1 MSVKIGISAENGMKI
16 DIGSENLTNMMMT
29 GSEEV
34 TAMKIVSTG
43 QIEMTVNRNIDQIE
57 MIGIGGIK
65 MMKESI
71 EKTEIGKDMMKIAE
85 RGGMMEMKGKVSI
98 VMMIET
104 EDVAMKTESG
114 DIEMIKTEK
123 NEEAMRIRTKD

>member
-71 EKTEIGKDMMKIAE
+71 EKTEIGKDMMKIVE

-123 NEEAMRIRTKD
+123 NEEATRIRTKD

>member
-71 EKTEIGKDMMKIAE
+71 EKTEIGKDMMKIVE

-104 EDVAMKTESG
+104 EDVAMKTGSG
-114 DIEMIKTEK
+114 NIEMIKTEK
-123 NEEAMRIRTKD
+123 NEEATRIRTKD

>member
-1 MSVKIGISAENGMKI
+1 MSVKIGISAENVMKI

-71 EKTEIGKDMMKIAE
+71 EKTEIGKDMMKIVE

>member
-1 MSVKIGISAENGMKI
+1 MSVKIGISAENVMKI

-71 EKTEIGKDMMKIAE
+71 EKTEIGKDMMKIVE

-114 DIEMIKTEK
+114 NIEMIKTEK
-123 NEEAMRIRTKD
+123 NEEATRIRTKD